1 MKQDHA
7 SRTSRGART
16 RHSSSPSGQE
26 LLEIEI
32 AELREANDF
41 LRRRLEEA
49 ELRAEFRVTAHRL
62 LAIPFAPHE

>member
-16 RHSSSPSGQE
+16 RHSSSTGGQG

-32 AELREANDF
+32 AELEKAKE
-41 LRRRLEEA
+41 LLLRRLEEA

-62 LAIPFAPHE
+62 LAIPFTPHE